1 MRLPTGLR
9 TEFPSVVKMRLDPL
23 EDDERIDM
31 PVAAGVP

>member
-9 TEFPSVVKMRLDPL
+9 TEFPSLVNVMLDPL
-23 EDDERIDM
+23 DEDERMDV